1 VKNFAIITAAAI
13 IMMIG
18 SLHQGENGT
27 AEIDYNGSDN
37 PGSHNTL
44 PGFPGAGLWHLSGSF
59 TDDNGRCLVFLLEL
73 RNLAAEN
80 DPFNFQVDIYL
91 YDTIL
96 SKEKTISKRLI
107 FNP

>member
-1 VKNFAIITAAAI
+1 MKNFAIITAAAI
-13 IMMIG
+13 IIMVV
-18 SLHQGENGT
+18 SLHQGENET
-27 AEIDYNGSDN
+27 AGIDYSGSIN
-37 PGSHNTL
+37 PGGHSTL
-44 PGFPGAGLWHLSGSF
+44 PGFPGVGLCHLSGTF

-80 DPFNFQVDIYL
+80 DPLNFQVDIYL